1 MKRIKL
7 IISLFIAAVL
17 LSIVVS
23 PVTAQDKPLRVA
35 FSIPGFNFPFFRIME
50 AGALATAETLG
61 DVEIVSLDGQDDDA
75 IQLSSAEDAIAAG
88 IDGMVIAPRT
98 TEGLASL
105 FDTLA
110 EANIP
115 VITVD
120 RRSDAGSVLAHV
132 GADNVAGG
140 AEAGKFIAERLG
152 GKGRVI
158 ELLGTPGA
166 SPAIDRSL
174 GFNNVIAE
182 NPDIEIVASQTAN
195 FNSADGLTVTEDILS
210 TLGSSAEDPGFDAI
224 FAANDDMV
232 MGAIEAIRARGLD
245 PANFVL
251 VGFDALGVALDAIKD
266 GSLTATI
273 DQYPNEQAGT
283 AVAQMVEYIRT
294 GTAPDA
300 ETFLTPV
307 VINSDN
313 VDSASTL
320 IGQ

>member
-7 IISLFIAAVL
+7 YLSLVLVGLL
-17 LSIVVS
+17 LSVS
-23 PVTAQDKPLRVA
+23 IAPVTAQDETLRIA

-50 AGALATAETLG
+50 SGALATAEELG
-61 DVEIVSLDGQDDDA
+61 GVEIISLDGQDDDA
-75 IQLSSAEDAIAAG
+75 VQLSSAEDAIAAG

-120 RRSDAGSVLAHV
+120 RRSDAGTVLAHV

-140 AEAGKFIAERLG
+140 AEAGRFIAERLG
-152 GKGRVI
+152 GEGRVI

-166 SPAIDRSL
+166 SPAIDRSQ
-174 GFNNVIAE
+174 GFNDVMAE
-182 NPDIEIVASQTAN
+182 NPGIEIVAQQTAN

-210 TLGSSAEDPGFDAI
+210 TLGSTPEEPGFDAI

-245 PANFVL
+245 PSQFVL
-251 VGFDALGVALDAIKD
+251 VGFDALEVALDAIRD

-283 AVAQMVEYIRT
+283 AVSQIVEYIRT
-294 GTAPDA
+294 GMAPA
-300 ETFLTPV
+300 PETFLTPV
-307 VINSDN
+307 VINADN